1 MASPVL
7 VTGGTGRLGKLVVAR
22 LQDSGCD
29 VRVLARHDRPIPQGV
44 TFFTADL
51 RTGQGIEPAVTA
63 AAAIIH
69 CATSTRGDAEA
80 TRNLVAAASRTGSAH
95 LVYVS
100 IVGIDRVASW
110 GYPKTKL
117 QAEQIVASSGLPWT
131 ILRVTQFYDYCLAT
145 AQKLSRFP
153 VAPVPAGFTVQPVDP
168 RDVAARLVELALGEP
183 AGRRAGH
190 GRTTGEQLDGPAPG
204 VPEGQPSP
212 PVGAAGPDTGH
223 PGSPRRRSAA
233 TAGSHRRL
241 PDLGPVPDHPTAVAS
256 HHNHLAPARGRPP
269 PSTAPSAIP
278 SDITEAAEGAPQ
290 CKPE

>member
-51 RTGQGIEPAVTA
+51 RTGQGIEPAVTGA
-63 AAAIIH
+63 TAIIH

-80 TRNLVAAASRTGSAH
+80 TRNLVATASRTGSAH

-100 IVGIDRVASW
+100 IVGIDHIASW

-117 QAEQIVASSGLPWT
+117 QAEQIVANSGLPWPT
-131 ILRVTQFYDYCLAT
+131 LPATQFSDYCLAT
-145 AQKLSRFP
+145 ARKLTRLP

-168 RDVAARLVELALGEP
+168 RDLAGP
-183 AGRRAGH
+183 PRAPPH
-190 GRTTGEQLDGPAPG
+190 RDPAP
-204 VPEGQPSP
+204 P
-212 PVGAAGPDTGH
+212 
-223 PGSPRRRSAA
+223 
-233 TAGSHRRL
+233 
-241 PDLGPVPDHPTAVAS
+241 
-256 HHNHLAPARGRPP
+256 APATMTRHG
-269 PSTAPSAIP
+269 
-278 SDITEAAEGAPQ
+278 
-290 CKPE
+290 